1 MKHKSIFFSLSLIF
15 SSFCLSAQELPKE
28 VVWQEIEGVNV
39 PIPPQTHPRLYV
51 RSSDLPALKER
62 LKTPQAQQTLSLMK
76 RAEQR
81 PHSGRRSCR
90 YKPRFPLLLR
100 DARRYIAGA
109 VASP

>member
-1 MKHKSIFFSLSLIF
+1 MKHKSIFFSISLIF
-15 SSFCLSAQELPKE
+15 SSFCFSAQELPKE
-28 VVWQEIEGVNV
+28 VVWQEVEGDNV

-62 LKTPQAQQTLSLMK
+62 LKIPQAQQNTLSYEKLSK
-76 RAEQR
+76 DRTPAEEAA
-81 PHSGRRSCR
+81 G